1 MRREEVRNLADS
13 RLPPAASRLIVME
26 RFLTRFIAVLEWWA
40 VFLLVLMVVV
50 VALGV
55 FFRYVLGASLAWYD
69 EFASYLLVWL
79 TFYGAV
85 VASYRR
91 RHIGFDT
98 VVNRFMAGMRRVT
111 EIIAEL
117 FVMGFQIVLFYYGWN
132 LMHKMGDETA
142 ISLPW
147 VKMGWVYS
155 VLPIA
160 GGLMLLISAERL
172 ISLCFGSKTEKGAGA
187 AWSGLSSE

>member
-1 MRREEVRNLADS
+1 
-13 RLPPAASRLIVME
+13 ME
-26 RFLTRFIAVLEWWA
+26 RFLNRFITVLEWWA
-40 VFLLVLMVVV
+40 VILLVLMVAL

-85 VASYRR
+85 VASYRD
-91 RHIGFDT
+91 RHIGFDV
-98 VVNRFMAGMRRVT
+98 VVNRLMPSTRRMMKIV
-111 EIIAEL
+111 AEL
-117 FVMGFQIVLFYYGWN
+117 FVLGFQIVLFYYGWN
-132 LMHKMGDETA
+132 LMQKMGDETA

-160 GGLMLLISAERL
+160 GGLMLI
-172 ISLCFGSKTEKGAGA
+172 ISLDRLLQLCVGSGTKKGAEA
-187 AWSGLSSE
+187 AWSGSSSE